1 MTSPQHDLLVFG
13 SIVQDLVSY
22 VERFPRPGESCRGKQ
37 FKMSCG
43 GKGANQAVMATILG
57 ASASMVGRVGNDMF
71 GEANIQSIK
80 SFGTD
85 ASLIQKS
92 DSSHTGTATISVN
105 EEGENCIIVTL
116 GANLELSPKRAIEI
130 ENEIKKSRL
139 ILCQSEVDQE
149 ANLEAFTVA
158 KRNNVTT
165 FFNPAPGRPDLD
177 RRILPLT
184 DIICTNENEAE
195 FITGLEISTHEGF
208 KCAAK
213 NMLELGPRI
222 AIVTCGP
229 KGAIIAQRTS
239 QGVTVDTVSAPK
251 VTAVDTTGAG
261 DCFCGSLAYFFC
273 KDPNGDIVKMVD
285 KAVKIAAISVQRHG
299 AQVSYPTR
307 EELIKLNLT

>member
-57 ASASMVGRVGNDMF
+57 ASASMVGRVGDDMF
-71 GEANIQSIK
+71 
-80 SFGTD
+80 
-85 ASLIQKS
+85 
-92 DSSHTGTATISVN
+92 
-105 EEGENCIIVTL
+105 GENCIIVTL

-195 FITGLEISTHEGF
+195 FITGLEISTYEGF

-273 KDPNGDIVKMVD
+273 KDQNGDIVKMVD

-307 EELIKLNLT
+307 EELVKLNLT